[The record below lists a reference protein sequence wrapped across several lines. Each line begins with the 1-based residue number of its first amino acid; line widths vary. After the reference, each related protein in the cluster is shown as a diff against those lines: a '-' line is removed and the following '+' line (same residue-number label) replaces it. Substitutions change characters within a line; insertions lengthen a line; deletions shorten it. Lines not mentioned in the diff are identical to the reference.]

1 MAKVSCNIDAFR
13 HSNKPYTYAFK
24 RLSELGFDAVEPE
37 ALDGRC
43 IYTIYHF
50 CPMISME
57 DDPSEVKR
65 LASDYGLEISCL
77 SAHTSLLNTEYGT
90 RYLKRAIKFADK
102 LDAPIVN
109 TSEGPKPPGMSD
121 EEAFNL
127 IKYTLKEVLEMA
139 ENYGIKV
146 TIEPHGEYTTSA
158 EGLKKILDLVDSDLF
173 GVNFD
178 TGNVYL
184 AGNDPVSTLRGVA
197 EKVLYVHVKDIGGAL
212 LRERGKVTGTP
223 VGVAV
228 GKGNVNI
235 RECVSVLKSVGYDG
249 VYSIEAGEPDLEESI
264 KYLRSI
270 I

>member
-1 MAKVSCNIDAFR
+1 MSCNIDAFR

-57 DDPSEVKR
+57 DDPVEVKR
-65 LASDYGLEISCL
+65 LASEFGLEISCL

-90 RYLKRAIKFADK
+90 RYLRRAIKFADR
-102 LDAPIVN
+102 LGAPIVN

-121 EEAFNL
+121 EDAFNL
-127 IKYTLKEVLEMA
+127 IKYTLKETLSMA
-139 ENYGIKV
+139 KNYGIRI
-146 TIEPHGEYTTSA
+146 TIEPHGEYTTNA
-158 EGLKKILDLVDSDLF
+158 NGLKKILSLVNSDLF
-173 GVNFD
+173 GINFD

-184 AGNDPVSTLRGVA
+184 AGNDPVSTLKEVA
-197 EKVLYVHVKDIGGAL
+197 ESVLYVHVKDIGGAL
-212 LRERGKVTGTP
+212 LGERGKITGTP
-223 VGVAV
+223 VGVAI

-235 RECVSVLKSVGYDG
+235 KECIFVLKKAGFDG
-249 VYSIEAGEPDLEESI
+249 VYSIEAGEADLKESI
-264 KYLRSI
+264 EYLRSVI
-270 I
+270 